1 LVELFLTPDNPVPAT
16 AWVGAITTIDGVQ
29 LRVARWKPVRA
40 KNKSHQNRGTV
51 CIVQGRAECIEF
63 YFETIDHLRKRGF
76 HVVTFDFRGQGG
88 SQRLLSD
95 TRKGHIRDFA
105 DYGIDMQTV
114 IEQVLMACPAPY
126 YALAHS
132 TGAAVLLQMAHQN
145 RLPFERMVL
154 VTPNIQIKT
163 IGDKAWPY
171 HLVRLMMCAGM
182 GASYV
187 PTGGA
192 TAHFSRPF
200 EGNLLTSD
208 HTRYRRNGAI
218 LEAYPHLA
226 IGDPTNAWLAASLR
240 CGHVFADPA
249 YAHAIRTPLLMVAG
263 VKDNV
268 VSTRAMERFSASLP
282 AGHMVKIVGARHSL
296 LAETD
301 TMLEAFWRAFDVF
314 IGV

>member
-1 LVELFLTPDNPVPAT
+1 LVELFSTPDNPIPAT
-16 AWVGAITTIDGVQ
+16 SWVGNITTKDGVQ
-29 LRVARWKPVRA
+29 LRVARWKPVGS
-40 KNKSHQNRGTV
+40 KNKVPLKRGTV
-51 CIVQGRAECIEF
+51 CVVQGRAECIEF

-88 SQRLLSD
+88 SQRLLDDS
-95 TRKGHIRDFA
+95 RKGHIRDFA
-105 DYGIDMQTV
+105 DYALDMEAV

-132 TGAAVLLQMAHQN
+132 TGAAVLLQMAHENQ
-145 RLPFERMVL
+145 LPFERMVL

-208 HTRYRRNGAI
+208 HARYRRNGAI
-218 LEAYPHLA
+218 LEAHPQLA
-226 IGDPTNAWLAASLR
+226 VADPTNAWLAASLR
-240 CGHVFADPA
+240 CGQAFADSA
-249 YAHAIRTPLLMVAG
+249 YARAIRTPLLMVAG

-282 AGHMVKIVGARHSL
+282 AGHMVKIAGAKHSL
-296 LAETD
+296 LSENDAI
-301 TMLEAFWRAFDVF
+301 LEAFWRAFDVF